1 MGCQK
6 SIMHWKVRC
15 TIFQKH
21 RFLPPKACHACQQLI
36 LKYLGTSVKVK
47 QIPNISVGE
56 IITDVEEYVQKYFGS
71 I

>member
-1 MGCQK
+1 
-6 SIMHWKVRC
+6 MHWKVRC

-21 RFLPPKACHACQQLI
+21 RFLPPKACAHACQQLI